1 MPVTSS
7 QDKKAFWKL
16 IRYDE
21 KILKLMGWDNLKP
34 VEFPKHILLKRE
46 VDGLLTAGK
55 KYISIY
61 DVYSRTT
68 SDSFFLDTIKQID
81 VFVPSEESDIADLV
95 VSRLIKSVCNG
106 QFKVNNRYPKLDA
119 QVGDTAAPNGFYCHS
134 VRFFYYSTVC

>member
-34 VEFPKHILLKRE
+34 VEFPKHILLKKE

-119 QVGDTAAPNGFYCHS
+119 
-134 VRFFYYSTVC
+134 